1 MADRDAALV
10 VAPLGLPADLF
21 EMPPGRI
28 EIEVEMQ
35 VDIDVE
41 LLRQIE
47 NLFEMRVRVG
57 VHIGTAADRF
67 AAVAQRRD
75 QQFFGAGI
83 VGQAFLRKHADRE
96 IDRPG
101 IVALQ
106 RLDRL
111 EAAQADARIDLDMGA
126 HPRGAVHDGALDH
139 LCAARIDV
147 LDREIALHRRDRGDG
162 LSHAAMV
169 VPAAAEQAGLV
180 EMDVGVDEAGQ
191 REPAADVD
199 LGGFAGK
206 PRLDGGDTA
215 AGDADIDRRGRGLA
229 SWRCGRSGR
238 RRFSRSWP
246 AGWMASNLA
255 EAAVAGQLQIVC
267 SFEAELFKICACTL
281 AARL

>member
-10 VAPLGLPADLF
+10 VAPLGLPADLV

-47 NLFEMRVRVG
+47 DLFEMRVRIG
-57 VHIGTAADRF
+57 VHVGTAADRF

-75 QQFFGAGI
+75 QQFLGAGI

-139 LCAARIDV
+139 LGAARVDV
-147 LDREIALHRRDRGDG
+147 LDREIALHGRDRGDG
-162 LSHAAMV
+162 LRRRCHGRARSGRAGRPCRDGYGCRRSRARRACRRHRSR
-169 VPAAAEQAGLV
+169 PPRRRAAA
-180 EMDVGVDEAGQ
+180 
-191 REPAADVD
+191 RS
-199 LGGFAGK
+199 
-206 PRLDGGDTA
+206 R
-215 AGDADIDRRGRGLA
+215 
-229 SWRCGRSGR
+229 RSGR
-238 RRFSRSWP
+238 RRRRYRPGVAEDRVLALRKIRSKAVLRVHGAAGSRS
-246 AGWMASNLA
+246 
-255 EAAVAGQLQIVC
+255 GQ
-267 SFEAELFKICACTL
+267 T
-281 AARL
+281 